1 MLNLIRKDLL
11 MHKTGFP
18 VYVPFVVGV
27 MALQAWR
34 GFSPSV
40 YITLVCIYAIIVPT
54 ALMAI
59 EDRVRAGVF
68 NCSLPVTRRQIVLA
82 KYVIAWVLAV
92 VAVLTGL
99 AVYSVIA
106 AQNLWAIW
114 TLAAAIQV
122 LAILSLGLGLT
133 LPVLLRFGW
142 MGMMIA
148 YFGMLTLGA
157 VTVEIVL
164 AFVPGRQ
171 LLDSFIAISDFVVD
185 TGNQL
190 GELNFLMLIVVVGAI
205 LNLVSFIIGVKM
217 FKQREF

>member
-18 VYVPFVVGV
+18 VYVPFVGGV

-99 AVYSVIA
+99 AIYSVIA

-114 TLAAAIQV
+114 TLAAAIQI

-157 VTVEIVL
+157 VTVVIVL

-171 LLDSFIAISDFVVD
+171 LLDSLIAISDFVVD
-185 TGNQL
+185 TVNQL